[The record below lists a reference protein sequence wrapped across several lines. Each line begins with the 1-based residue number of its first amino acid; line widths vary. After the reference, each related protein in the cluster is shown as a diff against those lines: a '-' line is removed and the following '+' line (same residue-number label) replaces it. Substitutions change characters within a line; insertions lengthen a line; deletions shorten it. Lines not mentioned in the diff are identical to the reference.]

1 MKKQSFTHS
10 RKPKFGMRKLSIG
23 LASCMLGMMFLTTGH
38 VSGEVVEVWP
48 NGQNPNGK
56 IEILSQTEHSEHL
69 QKLRDIED
77 FQAQKQA
84 DHVRYTKWLDGVTVD
99 EHEFRKIKEYDTEYY
114 VTPLLSGKG
123 YYDINKDFNQD
134 SDKCAAAVAANMFHY
149 WFDRNRDSINRFL
162 SQSPGEN
169 GVIKLENEKT
179 IEVSKFLETYRSDGD
194 YLDKSPFFDLIS
206 NSFKGPVW
214 ANKLL
219 DAYIN
224 GYGYIHKFA
233 KNTPHSKNNNSK
245 FNFFK

>member
-114 VTPLLSGKG
+114 V
-123 YYDINKDFNQD
+123 
-134 SDKCAAAVAANMFHY
+134 
-149 WFDRNRDSINRFL
+149 
-162 SQSPGEN
+162 
-169 GVIKLENEKT
+169 
-179 IEVSKFLETYRSDGD
+179 
-194 YLDKSPFFDLIS
+194 
-206 NSFKGPVW
+206 
-214 ANKLL
+214 
-219 DAYIN
+219 
-224 GYGYIHKFA
+224 
-233 KNTPHSKNNNSK
+233 
-245 FNFFK
+245 

>member
-1 MKKQSFTHS
+1 
-10 RKPKFGMRKLSIG
+10 
-23 LASCMLGMMFLTTGH
+23 
-38 VSGEVVEVWP
+38 
-48 NGQNPNGK
+48 
-56 IEILSQTEHSEHL
+56 
-69 QKLRDIED
+69 
-77 FQAQKQA
+77 
-84 DHVRYTKWLDGVTVD
+84 
-99 EHEFRKIKEYDTEYY
+99 
-114 VTPLLSGKG
+114 G

-233 KNTPHSKNNNSK
+233 
-245 FNFFK
+245 